1 MRSPG
6 GASDAPP
13 APRDASEPREADAHV
28 ERSPALDADGHAT
41 ESPPRKGKRRG
52 KRGGVR
58 AGAAPASAADVAE
71 TLDADA
77 AALARA
83 CADDDRATE
92 PETRESETGAATAKN
107 PVSPVA
113 PSGALSVAAGV
124 EAREAGRS
132 PATPA
137 LSLARRDRGHSVSPP
152 TVPDATADAPT
163 SGEGYETSE
172 EVQKK
177 NHRGSVE
184 DASAED
190 SDVDVADEREETK
203 KQTASAPA
211 WIEPPTAPSFDAKG
225 LPATI
230 QSLDSDPRTSD
241 VFDAPRAR
249 VDEDDDE
256 TSDATRKKKKK
267 NRRRDLRR
275 DGRDLPRGRFRVRT
289 RARTNRI

>member
-1 MRSPG
+1 
-6 GASDAPP
+6 
-13 APRDASEPREADAHV
+13 
-28 ERSPALDADGHAT
+28 L
-41 ESPPRKGKRRG
+41 
-52 KRGGVR
+52 
-58 AGAAPASAADVAE
+58 
-71 TLDADA
+71 
-77 AALARA
+77 
-83 CADDDRATE
+83 
-92 PETRESETGAATAKN
+92 TRESETGAATAKN
-107 PVSPVA
+107 AVSPVA

-137 LSLARRDRGHSVSPP
+137 LSLARRDRARAVSPP

-177 NHRGSVE
+177 NHRRSVE

-190 SDVDVADEREETK
+190 SDEDSVADEREETK

-230 QSLDSDPRTSD
+230 QSLDMHAIPGRATSSTRRE
-241 VFDAPRAR
+241 RASTKTTT
-249 VDEDDDE
+249 

-267 NRRRDLRR
+267 TVAETSPATDAISREDEHEFEHDVERTERTRTRKRKRDSVSERSGGGHAEQR
-275 DGRDLPRGRFRVRT
+275 RVRLGV
-289 RARTNRI
+289 RR

>member
-77 AALARA
+77 APLARA

-92 PETRESETGAATAKN
+92 PLTRESETGAATAKN
-107 PVSPVA
+107 AVSPVA
-113 PSGALSVAAGV
+113 PSGALSAAAGV

-163 SGEGYETSE
+163 SGEGDETSE

-177 NHRGSVE
+177 NH
-184 DASAED
+184 
-190 SDVDVADEREETK
+190 
-203 KQTASAPA
+203 
-211 WIEPPTAPSFDAKG
+211 
-225 LPATI
+225 
-230 QSLDSDPRTSD
+230 
-241 VFDAPRAR
+241 
-249 VDEDDDE
+249 
-256 TSDATRKKKKK
+256 
-267 NRRRDLRR
+267 
-275 DGRDLPRGRFRVRT
+275 
-289 RARTNRI
+289 